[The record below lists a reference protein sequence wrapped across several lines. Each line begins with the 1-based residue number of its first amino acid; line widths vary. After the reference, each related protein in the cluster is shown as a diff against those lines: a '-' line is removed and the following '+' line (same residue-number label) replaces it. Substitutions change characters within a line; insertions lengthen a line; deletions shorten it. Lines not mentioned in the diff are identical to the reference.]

1 MVLLEQNL
9 ETGMIQY
16 TSRDG
21 TQIDALY
28 SRPAGEG
35 SYPAVIVTM
44 EGMGLMDHHK
54 DIAVRFAGQGYLA
67 IAPDLYTREGTPEPE
82 NVMATLLGSPD
93 SRAMDDL
100 EGAALFLKSQAH
112 SNGKV
117 GIIGFLLRR
126 TLHADDGLPEQ
137 QHQRSGGLGRRLH
150 RPRADRTPPGAAHG
164 HGPQP
169 FLPVAG
175 VVRG

>member
-1 MVLLEQNL
+1 M
-9 ETGMIQY
+9 ETGTIQY

-67 IAPDLYTREGTPEPE
+67 IAPDLYTRETSAD
-82 NVMATLLGSPD
+82 VRTD
-93 SRAMDDL
+93 TTT
-100 EGAALFLKSQAH
+100 AA
-112 SNGKV
+112 
-117 GIIGFLLRR
+117 
-126 TLHADDGLPEQ
+126 PPPCP
-137 QHQRSGGLGRRLH
+137 RRLVRPIVLAFARPAMRSAQH
-150 RPRADRTPPGAAHG
+150 RR
-164 HGPQP
+164 
-169 FLPVAG
+169 
-175 VVRG
+175 